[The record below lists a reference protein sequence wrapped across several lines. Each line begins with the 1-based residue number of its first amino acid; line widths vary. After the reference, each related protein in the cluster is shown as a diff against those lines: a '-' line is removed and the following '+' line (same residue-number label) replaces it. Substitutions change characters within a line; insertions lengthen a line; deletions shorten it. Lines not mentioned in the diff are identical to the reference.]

1 MKQTSETFQ
10 FCGQIAS
17 ETTPEG
23 IRRQIMGYDEK
34 VMLVRCTF
42 DTGTVA
48 TRHSHPHSQL
58 SYVVSGKFEAHIG
71 DDVKI
76 IGPGDGYYVEP
87 DLMHHV
93 VCLEGGV
100 LLDIFS
106 PRRDDFLK

>member
-1 MKQTSETFQ
+1 MNSEKFQ
-10 FCGQIAS
+10 FCEEIS
-17 ETTPEG
+17 SVTTPEG
-23 IRRQIMGYDEK
+23 IKRQIMGYDDRI
-34 VMLVRCTF
+34 MLVRCTF
-42 DTGTVA
+42 GTGMVA

-71 DDVKI
+71 DEMKI

-100 LLDIFS
+100 LLDMFS
-106 PRRDDFLK
+106 PMREDFLK